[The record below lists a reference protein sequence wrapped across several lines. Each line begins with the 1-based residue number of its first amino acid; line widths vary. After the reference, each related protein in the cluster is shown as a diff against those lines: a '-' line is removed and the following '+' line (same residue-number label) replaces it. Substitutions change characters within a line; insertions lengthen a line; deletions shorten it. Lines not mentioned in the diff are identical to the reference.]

1 MLSLILGTK
10 RTGRPLVQKVVD
22 DTIYLKRP
30 RRGAILKE
38 EVWRDRDWQV
48 IKYSVAYINAAVC
61 GADNGRV
68 LGYDNS
74 HDHHHRHFMGKQE
87 SFEFTGYEALATRF
101 YDESAI
107 SGGVKMKNVAKPAK
121 KTSRRVTVSSGSVE
135 AFIGRS
141 LERARRLDRGVKLAR
156 EITMTFEDP
165 ADLVRVLSAERV
177 RVIHALREK
186 PAPVSELA
194 ATLRR
199 DRKAVKRDVNLLESF
214 GLVNARQEINPGHGR
229 RRIIEPLAAKYQLV
243 ATI

>member
-1 MLSLILGTK
+1 MMK
-10 RTGRPLVQKVVD
+10 
-22 DTIYLKRP
+22 
-30 RRGAILKE
+30 
-38 EVWRDRDWQV
+38 
-48 IKYSVAYINAAVC
+48 
-61 GADNGRV
+61 
-68 LGYDNS
+68 
-74 HDHHHRHFMGKQE
+74 
-87 SFEFTGYEALATRF
+87 
-101 YDESAI
+101 SAI
-107 SGGVKMKNVAKPAK
+107 SGGTKMKNVGKPTK
-121 KTSRRVTVSSGSVE
+121 KTSPRVTVSSASVE

-141 LERARRLDRGVKLAR
+141 LERARRLDRGEKLEP

-199 DRKAVKRDVNLLESF
+199 DRKAVKRDVTLLESF
-214 GLVNARQEINPGHGR
+214 GLVNAREEINPGHGR